1 MLQDVL
7 KESRA
12 TLNLKQADIAEY
24 VGVTT
29 QTYMKWENGKNEPKA
44 SNVKKLAEILKV
56 TEKEIC
62 SGELI
67 KHLDSPVPFMT
78 ELSKLKLFVS
88 DIDMMITIFEHV
100 EDEIEFLKALHKCSA
115 MPQELQNK

>member
-12 TLNLKQADIAEY
+12 NLNLKQADIAEF

-78 ELSKLKLFVS
+78 EMSKLKLFVS
-88 DIDMMITIFEHV
+88 DIDMMITIYDHV
-100 EDEIEFLKALHKCSA
+100 EDEIEFLKELNKCSA
-115 MPQELQNK
+115 LPQELLNK